1 MIRPGRAAILWLLAP
16 LAAVAV
22 LSLVRPHFLAAA
34 ERATYDALAR
44 QDRAHHTDGRVVIV
58 DIDERSLS
66 AVGQWP
72 WRREVLGALVNRIR
86 SSGPPPARWTSS
98 WPNASARAQ
107 TARRPTTHWSTSCV
121 ADASP
126 LVMP

>member
-16 LAAVAV
+16 LAAVAI
-22 LSLVRPHFLAAA
+22 LSLVRPHVLAGA

-44 QDRAHHTDGRVVIV
+44 QDRAHHADRRVMIV

-72 WRREVLGALVNRIR
+72 WRREVPRRHRQRVDGVGEQLLHLVVAERGDR
-86 SSGPPPARWTSS
+86 G
-98 WPNASARAQ
+98 
-107 TARRPTTHWSTSCV
+107 RRRVPQHHG
-121 ADASP
+121 
-126 LVMP
+126 